1 MIDINFAEINPT
13 RLAYRI
19 LGNGKIDV
27 VIESALGACMGEW
40 FHIAEKLS
48 AAYTV
53 LLYERGGINLSKKS
67 IKERTAL
74 NIAYE
79 LCELLEH
86 LPHNDKIIIIAH
98 SQGGLYAQQFAR
110 LYPEKL
116 KGLILLDPLSANDN
130 TFKDLLAHDEFKKSG
145 VDKFSRLG
153 ILKAMAKMHLGF
165 LLKVLMKSAPPFY
178 YYNFEPET
186 KKYILNSF
194 TKVGTYE
201 TAMEEYKLAHEEKH
215 IAGLKYKDNFPDI
228 PLMLITHTSELA
240 SKETMEFGGATKE
253 TADKVENIWQNIMKE
268 YLTFSSQSEFIQAK
282 KSCHYIHL
290 TEPELIENAL
300 TKINNLKLTLPN

>member
-1 MIDINFAEINPT
+1 MVNIDFVELKST
-13 RLAYRI
+13 RLAYKI
-19 LGNGKIDV
+19 FGMGKIDV

-48 AAYTV
+48 ASYTV
-53 LLYERGGINLSKKS
+53 LLYERAGMNFSKKS
-67 IKERTAL
+67 LKERTPL

-79 LCELLEH
+79 LCELLEL

-110 LYPEKL
+110 IYPEKL

-130 TFKDLLAHDEFKKSG
+130 EFKELLTPDEFKRSG

-153 ILKAMAKMHLGF
+153 IPKAMAKMHLGF
-165 LLKVLMKSAPPFY
+165 ILKALMKSAPPFY
-178 YYNFEPET
+178 YYNFEPEA
-186 KKYILNSF
+186 KEYILNSL

-201 TAMEEYKLAHEEKH
+201 TAMEEYTAAHEGKYITE
-215 IAGLKYKDNFPDI
+215 LKYKGNFPHI
-228 PLMLITHTSELA
+228 PLILITHTSELA
-240 SKETMEFGGATKE
+240 AKETMEFGGALKE
-253 TADKVENIWQNIMKE
+253 TADKVENIWQDIMKQ
-268 YLTFSSQSEFIQAK
+268 YLTFSSKSEFIKAK

-290 TEPELIENAL
+290 SEPELIENAL
-300 TKINNLKLTLPN
+300 LEVSKWI